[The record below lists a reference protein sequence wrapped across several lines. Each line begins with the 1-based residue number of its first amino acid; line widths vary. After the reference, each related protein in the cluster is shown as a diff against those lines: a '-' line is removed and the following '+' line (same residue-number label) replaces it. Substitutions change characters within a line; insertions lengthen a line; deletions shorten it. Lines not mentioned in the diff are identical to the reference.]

1 MKMKLLADNVV
12 SVAIKDWGCG
22 IEDIEKARTPMFT
35 TGNEERAGMGFT
47 IMESFMTQLRV
58 VSKPGKGTT
67 VHMKRRIMKRGG

>member
-35 TGNEERAGMGFT
+35 TGGEERAGLGFT
-47 IMESFMTQLRV
+47 VMQTFMDTLRV
-58 VSKPGKGTT
+58 HSTPGKGTVVT
-67 VHMKRRIMKRGG
+67 MGKTIARRC